1 MKTDPRT
8 LERRIIEK
16 DRRYLWGAKDGAPV
30 WVPSP
35 YDAWWDQENS
45 GANVLMVAKET
56 GGTVRT
62 FNPLTGELKD
72 MTIEKTAAVLHEL
85 SSTGRHRKTEEQHNL
100 SCRHIRAEGLH
111 RHQCRVRTISGIRNQ
126 QRSQGPALSAIWS
139 HGPPAG
145 IQGNA

>member
-1 MKTDPRT
+1 MTTDRAAY
-8 LERRIIEK
+8 ERRIIEK
-16 DRRYLWGAKDGAPV
+16 DRRYLWGAKNGAPV

-45 GANVLMVAKET
+45 GANVLMVAKEI

-85 SSTGRHRKTEEQHNL
+85 SEAWYEGVEDQLTDSPTVMLTEDAAQ
-100 SCRHIRAEGLH
+100 
-111 RHQCRVRTISGIRNQ
+111 
-126 QRSQGPALSAIWS
+126 AIHDAAYLLDS
-139 HGPPAG
+139 MRIMLGMFKDPGADIG
-145 IQGNA
+145 EAIK

>member
-45 GANVLMVAKET
+45 GANVLMVAKEI

-62 FNPLTGELKD
+62 FNPLTGEIKD
-72 MTIEKTAAVLHEL
+72 MTIEKTAAELHAIVETWSE
-85 SSTGRHRKTEEQHNL
+85 SSIDQLTEMPMIAIPGETANA
-100 SCRHIRAEGLH
+100 IRDAAYLLDSMRIMLGMFKDPGADIGEAEK
-111 RHQCRVRTISGIRNQ
+111 
-126 QRSQGPALSAIWS
+126 
-139 HGPPAG
+139 
-145 IQGNA
+145 

>member
-35 YDAWWDQENS
+35 YDAWWDKENS
-45 GANVLMVAKET
+45 GANVLMVAKEI

-62 FNPLTGELKD
+62 FNPLTGEIKD

-85 SSTGRHRKTEEQHNL
+85 LEAWYEGVEDQLTDSPTVMLTEDAAQ
-100 SCRHIRAEGLH
+100 
-111 RHQCRVRTISGIRNQ
+111 
-126 QRSQGPALSAIWS
+126 AIHDAAYLLDS
-139 HGPPAG
+139 MRIMLGMFKDPGADIG
-145 IQGNA
+145 EAIK

>member
-45 GANVLMVAKET
+45 GANVLMVAKEI

-85 SSTGRHRKTEEQHNL
+85 SEAWYEGVEDQLTDSPRVMLTEDAAQAIHDAAYLLDSMRIMLGMFKDPGADIGE
-100 SCRHIRAEGLH
+100 AE
-111 RHQCRVRTISGIRNQ
+111 T
-126 QRSQGPALSAIWS
+126 
-139 HGPPAG
+139 
-145 IQGNA
+145 